1 MAVTAGG
8 ARSTRRVCPTRS
20 SWQALALALV
30 FAACAAGSVPDLGGL
45 YNRAAEFDDTTRN
58 PVIVIPG
65 VLGSKLVDRETGR
78 VVWGAFAGDYA
89 NPSDPDG
96 ARLVALPM
104 ARGVPLA
111 SLRDGVM
118 PEGVLDSV
126 HVSLVGLPLESQAYV
141 YILKTL
147 GVGGYR
153 DESLGRS
160 GSVVY
165 RPGHFTCFQ
174 FPYDWR
180 RDNAE
185 NARAL
190 RAFMVEKRAYV
201 QAELLRRY
209 GIHRENVRFD
219 VIAHSMGGLLLRYFL
234 EYGDADLP
242 ADGSTPAPSWAGAP
256 FVARAVFVAT
266 PNAGSV
272 LALRNLVDGVS
283 FSWLLPR
290 YPPAVIGTFPSL
302 YQLLPRA
309 RHRAVLDAQGAPL
322 DPLDLATWQRFGWG
336 LAARDSDPALAALL
350 PDVSDPEERRAIAL
364 DQLAKSLARA
374 RQFQAA
380 LDVPSSPPPGLT
392 LHLFAGDAEPTP
404 AALSVDSAG
413 ELSIA
418 RTAPG
423 DGTVLRTSAIMD
435 ERETGAWRPG
445 VVSPI
450 AWTDL
455 TFVFA
460 DHLALTRD
468 PAFTDN
474 VLYRLL
480 ESPRDGAVLAG
491 AQAPEAVPPPR

>member
-1 MAVTAGG
+1 VY
-8 ARSTRRVCPTRS
+8 PTICSRK
-20 SWQALALALV
+20 ALALSLV
-30 FAACAAGSVPDLGGL
+30 FVACAAGSVPDLGGL
-45 YNRAAEFDDTTRN
+45 YNRAAEFDDATRN

-65 VLGSKLVDRETGR
+65 VLGSKLVDRESGR

-96 ARLVALPM
+96 ARLLALPM
-104 ARGVPLA
+104 AQGVPLA
-111 SLRDGVM
+111 ALRDRVA

-126 HVSLVGLPLESQAYV
+126 RISLIGLPLESQAYV

-153 DESLGRS
+153 DESLGHS
-160 GSVVY
+160 GTVVY

-209 GIHRENVRFD
+209 GVRRDDLKFD

-242 ADGSTPAPSWAGAP
+242 ADGSTPAPTWAGAP

-272 LALRNLVDGVS
+272 EALANLVEGVS

-290 YPPAVIGTFPSL
+290 YPSPVIGTFPSL

-309 RHRAVLDAQGAPL
+309 RHRAVLDEHGTPL
-322 DPLDLATWQRFGWG
+322 DPLDVATWQRFGWG
-336 LAARDSDPALAALL
+336 LAARDADPALAVLL
-350 PDVSDPEERRAIAL
+350 PDVHDAAERHAIAL

-380 LDVPSSPPPGLT
+380 LDVPTAPPPGLT

-404 AALSVDSAG
+404 AVLAVDAGGKLSV
-413 ELSIA
+413 A
-418 RTAPG
+418 RGAPG

-480 ESPRDGAVLAG
+480 ESPRDSAVA
-491 AQAPEAVPPPR
+491 R

>member
-1 MAVTAGG
+1 MYPRASLV
-8 ARSTRRVCPTRS
+8 
-20 SWQALALALV
+20 LALLL
-30 FAACAAGSVPDLGGL
+30 AACAAGSVPDLGGL
-45 YNRAAEFDDTTRN
+45 YNRAAEFDDATRN

-65 VLGSKLVDRETGR
+65 VLGSKLVDADSGR

-89 NPSDPDG
+89 DPSEPEG
-96 ARLVALPM
+96 ARLLALPM
-104 ARGVPLA
+104 AQGVPLRE
-111 SLRDGVM
+111 LRDGVG
-118 PEGVLDSV
+118 PAGVLDSV
-126 HVSLVGLPLESQAYV
+126 HIRLIGLPLESQAYV

-160 GSVVY
+160 GAVVY

-209 GIHRENVRFD
+209 GIRRDDVRFD
-219 VIAHSMGGLLLRYFL
+219 VIAHSMGGLVLRYFL

-242 ADGSTPAPSWAGAP
+242 ADGSTPRPTWAGAP

-272 LALRNLVDGVS
+272 EALRNLVDGVS

-309 RHRAVLDAQGAPL
+309 RHRAVLDAGGAPL
-322 DPLDLATWQRFGWG
+322 DPLDAATWQRFGWG
-336 LAARDSDPALAALL
+336 LAAPDADAELAALL
-350 PDVSDPEERRAIAL
+350 PDVPDPGSRRAIAL

-380 LDVPSSPPPGLT
+380 LDLPAAPPPGLT
-392 LHLFAGDAEPTP
+392 LHLFAGDAEPTRAVL
-404 AALSVDSAG
+404 AADAAGRLSV
-413 ELSIA
+413 A

-480 ESPRDGAVLAG
+480 ESPRDTAVLTG
-491 AQAPEAVPPPR
+491 ARAPAMLRLQP

>member
-1 MAVTAGG
+1 MVPAIHSKKVI
-8 ARSTRRVCPTRS
+8 
-20 SWQALALALV
+20 ALSLV
-30 FAACAAGSVPDLGGL
+30 VAACAASGVPDLGGL
-45 YNRAAEFDDTTRN
+45 YNRAAEFDDVTRN

-65 VLGSKLVDRETGR
+65 VLGSKLVDRESGR
-78 VVWGAFAGDYA
+78 VVWGAFEHDYA
-89 NPSDPDG
+89 NPSDPEG
-96 ARLVALPM
+96 ARLLALPM
-104 ARGVPLA
+104 RRNAPLA
-111 SLRDGVM
+111 ALQDEVTPM
-118 PEGVLDSV
+118 GVLDSV
-126 HVSLVGLPLESQAYV
+126 RIRLIGLPLESQAYL

-153 DESLGRS
+153 DESLGQS
-160 GSVVY
+160 GTVVY

-190 RAFMVEKRAYV
+190 RAFMIEKRAYV

-209 GIHRENVRFD
+209 GIQRDDLKFD

-234 EYGDADLP
+234 EYGDAELP
-242 ADGSTPAPSWAGAP
+242 ADGSTPVPTWAGAS
-256 FVARAVFVAT
+256 FVSRAVFVAT

-272 LALRNLVDGVS
+272 EALANLVDGVS

-290 YPPAVIGTFPSL
+290 YAPPLIGTFPSL

-309 RHRAVLDAQGAPL
+309 RHHAVVDEHGAAL
-322 DPLDLATWQRFGWG
+322 DPLDLETWQRFGWG
-336 LAARDSDPALAALL
+336 LASRDADPELAVLL
-350 PDVSDPEERRAIAL
+350 PDVHEPAERRAIAL
-364 DQLAKSLARA
+364 DQLAKSLTRA

-380 LDVPSSPPPGLT
+380 LDVPTAPPPGLT

-404 AALSVDSAG
+404 AVLSADADG
-413 ELSIA
+413 KLSIV
-418 RTAPG
+418 RSAPG

-435 ERETGAWRPG
+435 ERETGSWQPR

-480 ESPRDGAVLAG
+480 ESPREGAVLAG
-491 AQAPEAVPPPR
+491 AHPLGG